1 VGIPAERVLLA
12 EDGDVVEFTEVGGE
26 VAGRLGERVE
36 VGRVFVD
43 GKGVGDVGPVVLR
56 DRRHL
61 SEDGMVIVVMVV
73 DGRTGELMSGPDLIT
88 RGFVFEEQSADILE
102 EAKRIVAEIA
112 RGNGESG
119 AEEGEQRPVLELEAD
134 IRRALKKHFQRAIER
149 RPLILPIVIEM

>member
-1 VGIPAERVLLA
+1 LS
-12 EDGDVVEFTEVGGE
+12 
-26 VAGRLGERVE
+26 ERVE